1 MPVKTKTNDPETL
14 FMQLHFHKGCVIRKK
29 RRGVHRVGPAMG
41 PGGRCPQTYTRYT
54 CPFQGRGRTAKTSQ
68 INLNLSNSVGSEIT
82 SSVC

>member
-41 PGGRCPQTYTRYT
+41 PGGAVSADVHTIYMSLP
-54 CPFQGRGRTAKTSQ
+54 GAWSHSK
-68 INLNLSNSVGSEIT
+68 NKSNQPESEQF
-82 SSVC
+82 SR